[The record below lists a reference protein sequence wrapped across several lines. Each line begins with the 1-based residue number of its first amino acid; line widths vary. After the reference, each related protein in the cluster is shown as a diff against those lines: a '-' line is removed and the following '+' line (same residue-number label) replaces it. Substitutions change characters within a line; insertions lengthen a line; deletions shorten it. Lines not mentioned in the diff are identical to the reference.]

1 MSTPELIFGTV
12 RNRLVF
18 ALFLLF
24 LSVGNAW
31 AAPKYKTPIPQ
42 KVNGLISYWRFE
54 GPVEQPGGRER
65 LELGFSMDKQKCR
78 DAYGEDGES
87 VCRRNFGRRPA
98 PEVTITP
105 PIPGHWEWSGD
116 RLLFSRKRL
125 ARGYGL
131 QGGYQPG
138 PAAAHSRVRRGD
150 LPQRAFARKNYGQ
163 LQI

>member
-54 GPVEQPGGRER
+54 GPVEQPGGQER
-65 LELGFSMDKQKCR
+65 LE
-78 DAYGEDGES
+78 
-87 VCRRNFGRRPA
+87 RPA
-98 PEVTITP
+98 PEVTLTP

-116 RLLFSRKRL
+116 RLLFF
-125 ARGYGL
+125 
-131 QGGYQPG
+131 P
-138 PAAAHSRVRRGD
+138 
-150 LPQRAFARKNYGQ
+150 
-163 LQI
+163 

>member
-12 RNRLVF
+12 RNRLAF

-31 AAPKYKTPIPQ
+31 AAPEYKAPIPQ

-54 GPVEQPGGRER
+54 GPVEQPGGQER

-87 VCRRNFGRRPA
+87 VCR
-98 PEVTITP
+98 
-105 PIPGHWEWSGD
+105 
-116 RLLFSRKRL
+116 
-125 ARGYGL
+125 
-131 QGGYQPG
+131 
-138 PAAAHSRVRRGD
+138 
-150 LPQRAFARKNYGQ
+150 
-163 LQI
+163 

>member
-1 MSTPELIFGTV
+1 MSTSVFCSGTV

-42 KVNGLISYWRFE
+42 KVNGLISYWHFE

-65 LELGFSMDKQKCR
+65 LELRFSMDKQKCR

-105 PIPGHWEWSGD
+105 PMPGRWEWSGN
-116 RLLFSRKRL
+116 RLLFFPEKGWPVDTAYQVDISRALPPRV
-125 ARGYGL
+125 AVS
-131 QGGYQPG
+131 GG
-138 PAAAHSRVRRGD
+138 
-150 LPQRAFARKNYGQ
+150 LPQRAPARKNYGQ